1 MSYEN
6 KILYFFEVKYMILNE
21 NEKIIK
27 NIKATMAVEG
37 NFLESQD
44 VSLINQYLD
53 NKITEEE
60 GIDIIKKDIISKM
73 NKRNV

>member
-1 MSYEN
+1 
-6 KILYFFEVKYMILNE
+6 MILNE

-44 VSLINQYLD
+44 VSLINQYLN
-53 NKITEEE
+53 NKI
-60 GIDIIKKDIISKM
+60 IFKY
-73 NKRNV
+73 

>member
-1 MSYEN
+1 
-6 KILYFFEVKYMILNE
+6 MILNE
-21 NEKIIK
+21 NEKIVK

-44 VSLINQYLD
+44 VFLINQYLD

-60 GIDIIKKDIISKM
+60 GVDIIKRDIISKM
-73 NKRNV
+73 NKN